1 MAMERGRRHTDAKD
15 DLVDVHHGE
24 VDEEEGEVCD
34 EEREAQNHADPLLQ
48 TLT

>member
-1 MAMERGRRHTDAKD
+1 MEKERGWKRTDAKD
-15 DLVDVHHGE
+15 DLVDVHRGE
-24 VDEEEGEVCD
+24 VDEEEGEICD